1 MAYTDGGIDNQVNQ
15 KVDAYRQNP
24 QALQQ
29 RYQQNNELLD
39 LLALQKIKSEKES
52 VANEMKMAMQQSPK
66 TIAQQREA
74 EVLDLTKKEMGRNL
88 SEVTKEVGGTAQQQQ
103 AVQQKN
109 MQMAAAN
116 PQPQPRPQAGPQQAM
131 PNMPRMAGGGIVAF
145 QNGGGVGGGARGAA
159 AGVCGAANARAPA
172 IDRFGRAEIAA
183 TNPRKNQQCYCV

>member
-66 TIAQQREA
+66 TIAQEHA
-74 EVLDLTKKEMGRNL
+74 D
-88 SEVTKEVGGTAQQQQ
+88 
-103 AVQQKN
+103 
-109 MQMAAAN
+109 
-116 PQPQPRPQAGPQQAM
+116 
-131 PNMPRMAGGGIVAF
+131 GGG
-145 QNGGGVGGGARGAA
+145 
-159 AGVCGAANARAPA
+159 
-172 IDRFGRAEIAA
+172 
-183 TNPRKNQQCYCV
+183 